1 MFHTNSNNI
10 LLISWRSVSVL
21 IAEEIGVSE
30 KTMLQQFIGKLSEKT
45 TDLSKLNDKLDRIN
59 TALLV
64 RVDVSWT
71 TMQSWVSRTFYLY
84 FATL

>member
-10 LLISWRSVSVL
+10 LLISWRSVL

-30 KTMLQQFIGKLSEKT
+30 KTMLQQFIGKLSEKI
-45 TDLSKLNDKLDRIN
+45 TDLPKLNDKLDRIN

>member
-10 LLISWRSVSVL
+10 LPISWRSVL

-30 KTMLQQFIGKLSEKT
+30 KTMLQQFIGKLSEKI
-45 TDLSKLNDKLDRIN
+45 TDLPKLNDKLDRIN

>member
-10 LLISWRSVSVL
+10 LLISWRSVL

-30 KTMLQQFIGKLSEKT
+30 KTMLQQFIGKLSEKI
-45 TDLSKLNDKLDRIN
+45 TDLPKLNDKLDRIN

-71 TMQSWVSRTFYLY
+71 TMKSWVSRTFYLY